1 MRIVNALI
9 SALLTAVAVIA
20 AVTVA
25 LIAAATGL
33 ALYLV
38 RRFRRG
44 STPTQHVRAN
54 RARRPTYD
62 EGEIIDISATEV
74 SAAPP
79 SSK

>member
-1 MRIVNALI
+1 MRIVNVLI

-25 LIAAATGL
+25 LVAAATGL

-44 STPTQHVRAN
+44 PAHTQNVRPS
-54 RARRPTYD
+54 RVRRPSYD

-74 SAAPP
+74 STVPP